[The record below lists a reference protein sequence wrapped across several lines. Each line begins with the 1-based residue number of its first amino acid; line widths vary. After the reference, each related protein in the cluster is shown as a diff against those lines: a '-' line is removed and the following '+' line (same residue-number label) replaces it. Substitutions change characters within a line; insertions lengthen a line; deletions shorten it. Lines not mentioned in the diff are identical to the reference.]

1 MDTVMS
7 LALLKH
13 LDGLWLWK
21 YFFHKI
27 PAIST
32 PGSAWGVGDV
42 VSNLSGENATS
53 ETGRT
58 FPAQTPS
65 LYTDIKSA

>member
-1 MDTVMS
+1 MS

-13 LDGLWLWK
+13 PGQSLALEVLFPQD
-21 YFFHKI
+21 H
-27 PAIST
+27 AIST

-42 VSNLSGENATS
+42 VSNLPGENAAS